1 MPTLHLGVVD
11 LPYQNDPEPT
21 NRPRKKKTAGGPA
34 VTTGDVAEWLERKYH
49 VMEHFAE
56 LHMEDVVALA
66 LENSLQGALESVL
79 MGAPTH
85 LDPFGGATSAIEDAF
100 KRFLSQKELDQLGY
114 PGIPTRA
121 SIEGISRRFK
131 SRRNPGR
138 PSFVDTGLMAT
149 SFRAW
154 VE

>member
-11 LPYQNDPEPT
+11 LPYNETPEPT
-21 NRPRKKKTAGGPA
+21 NRPRKKKAAAGPA

-56 LHMEDVVALA
+56 LHMEDVVAPA

-100 KRFLSQKELDQLGY
+100 KRFIDTKEMDRLGY
-114 PGIPTRA
+114 PGVPTKA
-121 SIEGISRRFK
+121 SLIGIRRRFK
-131 SRRNPGR
+131 NRRDPGR
-138 PSFVDTGLMAT
+138 PSFQDSALYEGSM
-149 SFRAW
+149 RAW
-154 VE
+154 VD